1 MQKQE
6 KNGSS
11 VKNRPVMK
19 WRAGNFEMAVW
30 ENKKDFNGGEVSFKT
45 MTMTKMFKK
54 KDEEIWR
61 YEFINN
67 IRRNDLGK
75 IEALLRK
82 AQDYLYFEGS
92 EKDEQE

>member
-19 WRAGNFEMAVW
+19 WRAGNFEMAVR

-45 MTMTKMFKK
+45 MTMTKSYKK

-61 YEFINN
+61 YELINN

-82 AQDYLYFEGS
+82 ASDYLYFEGG
-92 EKDEQE
+92 EKDE